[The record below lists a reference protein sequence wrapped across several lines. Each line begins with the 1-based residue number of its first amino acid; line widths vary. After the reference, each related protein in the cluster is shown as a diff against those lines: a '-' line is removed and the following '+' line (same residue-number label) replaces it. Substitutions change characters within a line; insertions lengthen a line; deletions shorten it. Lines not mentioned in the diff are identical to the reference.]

1 MCGITGFWEFT
12 SRIQAAEMRAVAQ
25 AMAASIEHRGPDGR
39 GAWIDEMAGMALAH
53 LRLAIIDLS
62 PLGAQPMTSS
72 NGRFVIVFNGELYNY
87 KEMRRELEGASI
99 VFRGQSDTEVLLEA
113 CAHWGIRRAIEKC
126 NGMFAL
132 AIYDRAAR
140 KLTLARDH
148 IGIKPLYW
156 AMMGGN
162 FLFGSE
168 LKALRAHPSFV
179 ARLDR
184 AAAASFFRFAYV
196 PSPMTIYE
204 GVHKLPPGHIMT
216 VENDGSCA
224 IVPYW
229 SLAEVAANALT
240 CRRRMAD
247 QEAVDGLERV
257 LRDAVRRQMVA
268 DVPVGV
274 LLSGGIDSS
283 TVAALAQAQ
292 NTRRVRSFAIG
303 FHVQGFDEATHAAAV
318 ARHLGT
324 EHTELYVDAAMALD
338 VIPRLPHM
346 YDEPFADPSQIPT
359 HLVSAL
365 TRRHVSVVLSGDG
378 GDELFGGYE
387 RYFHALRLT
396 RIPMAMP
403 PALRRLL
410 ARALTQ
416 VPAQALDAAVGHLPR
431 WLRLQ
436 RLGTKLRKAS
446 AMMTEKGHDRLYRRL
461 MSHWT
466 EEDNPVLNAQEHR
479 NVFWDDE
486 LAKRVPHFTE
496 RMQFIDSITYL
507 PDDILVKVDRASMS
521 VALEARVPLLDPRVA
536 AYAWTLAPHQRVR
549 RGIGKWVLRQVL
561 YRHVPAALVD
571 RPKMGFGAPVGE
583 WMRGPLREWCEDLLS
598 ERSLRTGGILRP
610 DVIRQR
616 WREHL
621 SGRVNWQYTLWDVL
635 MFESWR
641 RVWLAPSTG

>member
-1 MCGITGFWEFT
+1 MCGIAGFWQFAKRT
-12 SRIQAAEMRAVAQ
+12 SAAEMGAVVQ

-39 GAWIDEMAGMALAH
+39 GCWIDETVGVALAH

-62 PLGAQPMTSS
+62 PLGAQPMTSG

-87 KEMRRELEGASI
+87 KDMRHDLEGDGI
-99 VFRGQSDTEVLLEA
+99 VFRSESDTEVLLEA

-132 AIYDRAAR
+132 AIYDRVER
-140 KLTLARDH
+140 RLILARDH
-148 IGIKPLYW
+148 MGIKPLYW
-156 AMMGGN
+156 AMMEGT

-168 LKALRAHPSFV
+168 LKALRAHPRFE

-196 PSPMTIYE
+196 PAPATIYE
-204 GVHKLPPGHIMT
+204 DVRKLPPGHIMT
-216 VENDGSCA
+216 VQTDGSYD
-224 IVPYW
+224 ISPYW
-229 SLAEVAANALT
+229 SLADVAAKALT
-240 CRRRMAD
+240 SRRRISD
-247 QEAVDGLERV
+247 QDAVDGLECV
-257 LRDAVRRQMVA
+257 LRDAVARQMVA

-292 NTRRVRSFAIG
+292 NRRQVRSFAIG
-303 FHVQGFDEATHAAAV
+303 FHVEGYNEADHAAAV

-338 VIPRLPHM
+338 VVPRLPQM
-346 YDEPFADPSQIPT
+346 YDEPFGDCSQIPT

-365 TRRHVSVVLSGDG
+365 TRRHVTVVLSGDG

-387 RYFHALRLT
+387 RYFHARKLT

-403 PALRRLL
+403 VSVRRLL
-410 ARALTQ
+410 ARLLAGL
-416 VPAQALDAAVGHLPR
+416 PMQALDTASGHLPSR
-431 WLRLQ
+431 LRLQ
-436 RLGTKLRKAS
+436 RLGTKLRKAG
-446 AMMTEKGHDRLYRRL
+446 AMLTERGHDGLYRRL

-466 EEDNPVLNAQEHR
+466 EDDNPVLDAQEHQ
-479 NVFWDDE
+479 NVFWDDG
-486 LAKRVPHFTE
+486 LAERVPHFTE

-536 AYAWTLAPHQRVR
+536 AYAWSLAPHQRVR
-549 RGIGKWVLRQVL
+549 GGMGKWVLRQVL
-561 YRHVPAALVD
+561 YRHVPPALVD
-571 RPKMGFGAPVGE
+571 RPKMGFGVPIGE

-598 ERSLRTGGILRP
+598 ERSLSTGGILRP
-610 DVIRQR
+610 NVIRSR
-616 WREHL
+616 WQEHL
-621 SGRVNWQYTLWDVL
+621 SGRVNWQYPLWDVL

-641 RVWLAPSTG
+641 RAWLRPSTA